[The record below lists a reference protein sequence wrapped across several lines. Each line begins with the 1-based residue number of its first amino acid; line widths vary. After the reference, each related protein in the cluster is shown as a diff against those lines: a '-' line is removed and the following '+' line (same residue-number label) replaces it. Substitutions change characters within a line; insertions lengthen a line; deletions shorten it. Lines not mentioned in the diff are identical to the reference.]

1 MSDTPKPITR
11 SEREA
16 KLKDK
21 AGFVISVFALFL
33 AFNTYIANGL
43 SGTVLTN
50 TIKANDTWSF
60 YQAKSIKQTM
70 NETAA
75 DEAEARGDK
84 VKAEQ
89 YRATAIRYES
99 EPSTS
104 EGKKELMSKALGIET
119 ERDLAKRK
127 SPWISFAG
135 STMQLAIVLV
145 SASIIAV
152 SSLMFWSSF
161 GVMAI
166 GLALMLQG
174 LFLWI

>member
-1 MSDTPKPITR
+1 MSEEKKLSR

-16 KLKDK
+16 SIKDK

-33 AFNTYIANGL
+33 AFNTYIGNGL
-43 SGTVLTN
+43 SGLILTN

-75 DEAEARGDK
+75 DEAESRGDRE
-84 VKAEQ
+84 KANK

-99 EPSTS
+99 EPSTG
-104 EGKKELMSKALGIET
+104 EGKKELMARAIGLEA
-119 ERDLAKRK
+119 ERDLAKQK
-127 SPWISFAG
+127 SPWISIAG
-135 STMQLAIVLV
+135 STMQLAIVLI

-166 GLALMLQG
+166 GIFLMVQG
-174 LFLWI
+174 LFLFF

>member
-1 MSDTPKPITR
+1 MTDAPKPMTR

-16 KLKDK
+16 KIKDK

-33 AFNTYIANGL
+33 AFNAYIANGL
-43 SGTVLTN
+43 SGTILTN

-84 VKAEQ
+84 DKAEK

-99 EPSTS
+99 EPSTG
-104 EGKKELMSKALGIET
+104 EGKKELMAKAQSLEAQ
-119 ERDLAKRK
+119 RDLAKQK

-135 STMQLAIVLV
+135 SAMQMAIVLV

-152 SSLMFWSSF
+152 SSAMFWGSF

-166 GLALMLQG
+166 GIILMTQG
-174 LFLWI
+174 IWLWI

>member
-1 MSDTPKPITR
+1 MAEEKKLSR

-43 SGTVLTN
+43 SGLILTN

-75 DEAEARGDK
+75 DDADARGDK
-84 VKAEQ
+84 AKADK
-89 YRATAIRYES
+89 YRATAARYES
-99 EPSTS
+99 EPATG
-104 EGKKELMSKALGIET
+104 EGKKELMAKAQKLEA
-119 ERDLAKRK
+119 ERDLAKQK

-135 STMQLAIVLV
+135 STMQMAIVLV

-152 SSLMFWSSF
+152 SSAMFWGSF

-166 GLALMLQG
+166 GLFLMIQG
-174 LFLWI
+174 IFLWF

>member
-1 MSDTPKPITR
+1 MTDAPKPITR

-21 AGFVISVFALFL
+21 AGFVISIFALFL
-33 AFNTYIANGL
+33 DFNTYIANGL
-43 SGTVLTN
+43 SGTILTN

-84 VKAEQ
+84 EKADK
-89 YRATAIRYES
+89 YRATALRYES
-99 EPSTS
+99 EPATG
-104 EGKKELMSKALGIET
+104 EGKKELMAKALGLESQ
-119 ERDLAKRK
+119 RDLAKQK

-135 STMQLAIVLV
+135 STMQMAIVLV
-145 SASIIAV
+145 SAAIIAV
-152 SSLMFWSSF
+152 SSAMFWGSF

-166 GLALMLQG
+166 GIILMTQG
-174 LFLWI
+174 LWLWF

>member
-1 MSDTPKPITR
+1 MTDTPKPLTR

-21 AGFVISVFALFL
+21 AGFVISVFALIL
-33 AFNTYIANGL
+33 AFNTYIGNGL
-43 SGTVLTN
+43 SGLILTN

-84 VKAEQ
+84 AKAEK
-89 YRATAIRYES
+89 YRATAARYET
-99 EPSTS
+99 EPQTG
-104 EGKKELMSKALGIET
+104 EGKKELMEKALALEAQ
-119 ERDLAKRK
+119 RDLAKQK

-135 STMQLAIVLV
+135 SSMQMAIVLV
-145 SASIIAV
+145 SAAIVAV
-152 SSLMFWSSF
+152 SSAMFWGSF
-161 GVMAI
+161 VVMALGI
-166 GLALMLQG
+166 LLMTQG
-174 LFLWI
+174 LWLWM

>member
-1 MSDTPKPITR
+1 MVEEKKLSR

-21 AGFVISVFALFL
+21 AGFVISFFALFL

-43 SGTVLTN
+43 SSTILTN
-50 TIKANDTWSF
+50 TIKVNDTWAF

-84 VKAEQ
+84 AKAEK
-89 YRATAIRYES
+89 YRATAVRYET
-99 EPSTS
+99 EPSTG
-104 EGKKELMSKALGIET
+104 EGKKELLAKALDLEAQ
-119 ERDLAKRK
+119 RDLAKQK

-135 STMQLAIVLV
+135 SAIQMAIVLV

-152 SSLMFWSSF
+152 SSAMFWSSF
-161 GVMAI
+161 GLMAI
-166 GLALMLQG
+166 GILLMLQG

>member
-1 MSDTPKPITR
+1 MTDQPKPPTR

-21 AGFVISVFALFL
+21 AGFVISIFALFL

-43 SGTVLTN
+43 SGLILTN
-50 TIKANDTWSF
+50 TIKANDTWAF

-84 VKAEQ
+84 VKAEK
-89 YRATAIRYES
+89 YRATAARYETD
-99 EPSTS
+99 PATG
-104 EGKKELMSKALGIET
+104 EGKKELMEKALALEAQ
-119 ERDLAKRK
+119 RDLAKHK

-135 STMQLAIVLV
+135 STMQMAIVLV
-145 SASIIAV
+145 SAAIVAV
-152 SSLMFWSSF
+152 SSWMFWSSF

-166 GLALMLQG
+166 GLILMTQG
-174 LFLWI
+174 IWLWM

>member
-1 MSDTPKPITR
+1 MSETPKPLTR

-43 SGTVLTN
+43 SGLILTN

-84 VKAEQ
+84 EKAEK

-99 EPSTS
+99 EPSS
-104 EGKKELMSKALGIET
+104 GEGKKELMAKALEL
-119 ERDLAKRK
+119 EKQRDLAKQK

-135 STMQLAIVLV
+135 SSIQMAIVLT

-152 SSLMFWSSF
+152 SSLMFWGSF
-161 GVMAI
+161 VVMAL
-166 GLALMLQG
+166 GVLLMTQG
-174 LFLWI
+174 LWLWF

>member
-1 MSDTPKPITR
+1 MTEEKKLSR

-16 KLKDK
+16 IIKDK

-84 VKAEQ
+84 DKAIK
-89 YRATAIRYES
+89 YRATVERYES
-99 EPSTS
+99 EPSTG
-104 EGKKELMSKALGIET
+104 EGKKELMTRALKLEA
-119 ERDLAKRK
+119 ERNHAKK
-127 SPWISFAG
+127 QSPWISLAG
-135 STMQLAIVLV
+135 STMQLAIVLI

-152 SSLMFWSSF
+152 SSFMFWSSF

-166 GLALMLQG
+166 GLILMTQG
-174 LFLWI
+174 IWLWI

>member
-1 MSDTPKPITR
+1 MTDAPKPMTR

-43 SGTVLTN
+43 SGTVLTD

-99 EPSTS
+99 EPSTG
-104 EGKKELMSKALGIET
+104 EGKKELMSKALGLEA
-119 ERDLAKRK
+119 ERDLAKKK

-152 SSLMFWSSF
+152 SSLMFWGSF
-161 GVMAI
+161 GVMAV

>member
-1 MSDTPKPITR
+1 MSEEKKLSR

-16 KLKDK
+16 SIKDK

-33 AFNTYIANGL
+33 AFNTYIGNGL
-43 SGTVLTN
+43 SGLILTN

-75 DEAEARGDK
+75 DEAESRGDK
-84 VKAEQ
+84 EKANK

-99 EPSTS
+99 EPSTG
-104 EGKKELMSKALGIET
+104 EGKKELMARAIGLEA
-119 ERDLAKRK
+119 ERDLAKQK
-127 SPWISFAG
+127 SPWISIAG
-135 STMQLAIVLV
+135 STMQLAIVLI

-166 GLALMLQG
+166 GIFLMVQG
-174 LFLWI
+174 LFLFF